1 MTWTNYLLR
10 SALTFTVVLLSSVC
24 FGQEEAAVV
33 QEGSAY
39 VARLE
44 KILPVSKGGT
54 LTVDTELGP
63 ISVKAWDRDDVQV
76 IIEKRADVFTEAEA
90 SALIEDYQI
99 FVQTENGSVN
109 IEAQSKSGRSL
120 NSLRIIHRF
129 SVPVVYNVDLKTE
142 AGKISVSDLEGNVKA
157 LTSGGAIHVGQ
168 ITNGSVD
175 ITTAGGG
182 LGIAGIQNG
191 NGTGKTSGG
200 GIKVGDVTGNLSVNT
215 SGGRITLGKI
225 GGTLSAETAGGSIKI
240 AQTGIEA
247 VALTSG
253 GSIKIGKADG
263 SVKVRTAGGSISIGP
278 SEGLV
283 KASTA
288 GGSINIASSGGDV
301 EATTSGGNIKVNGS
315 AGSLKANT
323 RGGNIHI
330 RGARGAIEAVTSGG
344 GIDAELVESGES
356 VDTHCNLETRGGNI
370 TIRLPENLS
379 ATLDAELE
387 IRRKVSRDYQI
398 YSDFPLK
405 IDGAGSRLITA
416 TGKINGGGDLIKLNT
431 TNGDIRIRKLEK

>member
-1 MTWTNYLLR
+1 MTWINCLLG
-10 SALTFTVVLLSSVC
+10 SALAFTVVLPSSVC

-39 VARLE
+39 VARFE

-63 ISVKAWDRDDVQV
+63 ITVESWDRADVQV
-76 IIEKRADVFTEAEA
+76 IIEKRADVFTESEA
-90 SALIEDYQI
+90 RALIDDYQI
-99 FVQTENGSVN
+99 FVQSENGSVN

-129 SVPVVYNVDLKTE
+129 SVPGVYNVDLTTE
-142 AGKISVSDLEGNVKA
+142 AGKISVSDLEGNVKSR
-157 LTSGGAIHVGQ
+157 TSGGAIHVGK

-175 ITTAGGG
+175 IRTAGGG
-182 LGIAGIQNG
+182 LRIAGIQNG
-191 NGTGKTSGG
+191 NGTGQTAGG
-200 GIKVGDVTGNLSVNT
+200 GIKVGDVTGDLSVKT
-215 SGGRITLGKI
+215 SGGGITLGTI
-225 GGTLSAETAGGSIKI
+225 GGTLSAETAGGRIKI
-240 AQTGIEA
+240 AQTGMEA
-247 VALTSG
+247 VAHTSG

-263 SVKVRTAGGSISIGP
+263 SVEVKTAGGRISIGPSKGHVTATTAGGSISIAS
-278 SEGLV
+278 SEG
-283 KASTA
+283 
-288 GGSINIASSGGDV
+288 NV
-301 EATTSGGNIKVNGS
+301 EATTSGGSIKVNGS

-323 RGGNIHI
+323 SGGNIRI

-344 GIDAELVESGES
+344 GIDAELVESTKS

-370 TIRLPENLS
+370 TIHLPENLS
-379 ATLDAELE
+379 ATIDAELE

-405 IDGAGSRLITA
+405 IDGSGSRLITA
-416 TGKINGGGDLIKLNT
+416 TGKINGGGDRIKLNT
-431 TNGDIRIRKLEK
+431 TNGDIRIRKLDK